1 MPEAAL
7 LSDGGKIGA
16 MTETAAAA
24 DISSE
29 GIADDIAQAIVA
41 HRLPPGTKLRE
52 EALARV
58 YHVSRTKIRAALL
71 MLAKDKLIRME
82 PDRGAFVA
90 KPDETEAREVF
101 AVRRVLEVALV
112 REFIAKATPAD
123 YKRLEKH
130 LAEEHK
136 VAASG
141 DLSDVPR
148 RNRLMADFH
157 LLMADVVGNSVL
169 KEMLYELSARSS
181 VITMMYQSTYDAV
194 RSSDEHTAFLEAA
207 KRGDVEGAIALME
220 EHMAHTEASL
230 KFESPGG
237 RATDLVAALL
247 A

>member
-1 MPEAAL
+1 MNIEGKVVAITGASSGIGRATAKL
-7 LSDGGKIGA
+7 LA
-16 MTETAAAA
+16 
-24 DISSE
+24 
-29 GIADDIAQAIVA
+29 
-41 HRLPPGTKLRE
+41 
-52 EALARV
+52 
-58 YHVSRTKIRAALL
+58 
-71 MLAKDKLIRME
+71 
-82 PDRGAFVA
+82 DRGAFVA

-101 AVRRVLEVALV
+101 AVRRVLEVALA
-112 REFIAKATPAD
+112 REFIARATPAD

-136 VAASG
+136 VAASAN
-141 DLSDVPR
+141 LADVPR

-157 LLMADVVGNSVL
+157 LLLADVVGNSVL
-169 KEMLYELSARSS
+169 KEMLRELSARSS
-181 VITMMYQSTYDAV
+181 VITMLYQSTYDAV

-207 KRGDVEGAIALME
+207 KRGDVDGAIALME

>member
-1 MPEAAL
+1 
-7 LSDGGKIGA
+7 
-16 MTETAAAA
+16 MTETTAA

-101 AVRRVLEVALV
+101 AVRRVLEVALA

-130 LAEEHK
+130 LAEEHR
-136 VAASG
+136 VAAST
-141 DLSDVPR
+141 DVPR

-169 KEMLYELSARSS
+169 KEMLRELSARSS
-181 VITMMYQSTYDAV
+181 VITMLYQSTYDAV
-194 RSSDEHTAFLEAA
+194 RSSDEHTAFLDAA

>member
-1 MPEAAL
+1 
-7 LSDGGKIGA
+7 
-16 MTETAAAA
+16 MTETTAA

-101 AVRRVLEVALV
+101 AVRRVLEVALA

-123 YKRLEKH
+123 YARLEKH
-130 LAEEHK
+130 LAEEHQ
-136 VAASG
+136 VAAST
-141 DLSDVPR
+141 DVPR

-157 LLMADVVGNSVL
+157 LLLADVVGNSVL
-169 KEMLYELSARSS
+169 KEMLRELSARSS
-181 VITMMYQSTYDAV
+181 VITMLYQSTYDAV
-194 RSSDEHTAFLEAA
+194 RSSEEHTAFLEAA

-220 EHMAHTEASL
+220 EHMAHTESSL
-230 KFESPGG
+230 RFESPGG

>member
-1 MPEAAL
+1 
-7 LSDGGKIGA
+7 
-16 MTETAAAA
+16 MTEDTQVA

-58 YHVSRTKIRAALL
+58 YRVSRTKIRAALL
-71 MLAKDKLIRME
+71 MLAKDKLIRIE

-112 REFIAKATPAD
+112 REFIARATPAD
-123 YKRLEKH
+123 YARLEQH
-130 LAEEHK
+130 LAEEHE
-136 VAASG
+136 VAAST
-141 DLSDVPR
+141 DVPR

-169 KEMLYELSARSS
+169 KEMLRELSARSS

-194 RSSDEHTAFLEAA
+194 RSSDEHTAFLAAA
-207 KRGDVEGAIALME
+207 KRGDVDGAIALMD

-230 KFESPGG
+230 HFTLTPPGE
-237 RATDLVAALL
+237 TDLVTALL

>member
-1 MPEAAL
+1 MPEVGI
-7 LSDGGKIGA
+7 LSDGGKIEH
-16 MTETAAAA
+16 MTETTAA

-101 AVRRVLEVALV
+101 AVRRVLEVALA

-123 YKRLEKH
+123 YARLEKH
-130 LAEEHK
+130 LAEEHR
-136 VAASG
+136 VAAST
-141 DLSDVPR
+141 DVPR

-169 KEMLYELSARSS
+169 KEMLRELSARSS
-181 VITMMYQSTYDAV
+181 VITMLYQSTYDAV
-194 RSSDEHTAFLEAA
+194 RSSEEHTAFLQAA

-220 EHMAHTEASL
+220 EHMAHTESSL
-230 KFESPGG
+230 RFESPGG

>member
-1 MPEAAL
+1 MPERS
-7 LSDGGKIGA
+7 LSADGGKIAA
-16 MTETAAAA
+16 MTETTPA

-58 YHVSRTKIRAALL
+58 
-71 MLAKDKLIRME
+71 E

-101 AVRRVLEVALV
+101 AVRRVLEVALA
-112 REFIAKATPAD
+112 REFIARATPAD

-136 VAASG
+136 VAASAN
-141 DLSDVPR
+141 LADVPR

-157 LLMADVVGNSVL
+157 LLLADVVGNSVL
-169 KEMLYELSARSS
+169 KEMLRELSARSS
-181 VITMMYQSTYDAV
+181 VITMLYQSTYDAV

-207 KRGDVEGAIALME
+207 KRGDVDGAIALME

>member
-1 MPEAAL
+1 
-7 LSDGGKIGA
+7 
-16 MTETAAAA
+16 MTEETQAA
-24 DISSE
+24 DLSSE
-29 GIADDIAQAIVA
+29 GIAEDIAQAIVA

-71 MLAKDKLIRME
+71 MLAKDKLIRIE

-90 KPDETEAREVF
+90 RPDETEAREVF
-101 AVRRVLEVALV
+101 AVRRVLEVALA
-112 REFIAKATPAD
+112 REVIARATPAD
-123 YKRLEKH
+123 YARLEQH
-130 LAEEHK
+130 LAEEHE
-136 VAASG
+136 VAAST
-141 DLSDVPR
+141 DVPR

-169 KEMLYELSARSS
+169 KEMLRELSARSS

-194 RSSDEHTAFLEAA
+194 RSSEEHTAFLDAA

-230 KFESPGG
+230 HFTLTPSGE
-237 RATDLVAALL
+237 TDLITALL

>member
-1 MPEAAL
+1 
-7 LSDGGKIGA
+7 
-16 MTETAAAA
+16 MTEDTQVA

-29 GIADDIAQAIVA
+29 GIADDITQAIVA

-58 YHVSRTKIRAALL
+58 YRVSRTKIRAALL
-71 MLAKDKLIRME
+71 MLAKDKLIRIE

-112 REFIAKATPAD
+112 REFIARATPAD
-123 YKRLEKH
+123 YARLEQH
-130 LAEEHK
+130 LAEEHE
-136 VAASG
+136 VAAST
-141 DLSDVPR
+141 DVPR

-169 KEMLYELSARSS
+169 KEMLRELSARSS

-194 RSSDEHTAFLEAA
+194 RSSDEHTAFLAAA
-207 KRGDVEGAIALME
+207 KRGDVEGAIALMD

-230 KFESPGG
+230 HFTLMPPGE
-237 RATDLVAALL
+237 TDLVTALL

>member
-1 MPEAAL
+1 
-7 LSDGGKIGA
+7 
-16 MTETAAAA
+16 MTEDTHVA

-58 YHVSRTKIRAALL
+58 YRVSRTKIRAALL
-71 MLAKDKLIRME
+71 MLAKDKLIRIE

-112 REFIAKATPAD
+112 REFIARATPAD
-123 YKRLEKH
+123 YARLEQH
-130 LAEEHK
+130 LAEEHE
-136 VAASG
+136 VAAST
-141 DLSDVPR
+141 DVPR

-169 KEMLYELSARSS
+169 KEMLRELSARSS

-207 KRGDVEGAIALME
+207 KRGDVDGAIALMD

-230 KFESPGG
+230 HFTLMPPGE
-237 RATDLVAALL
+237 TDLVTALL

>member
-1 MPEAAL
+1 
-7 LSDGGKIGA
+7 
-16 MTETAAAA
+16 
-24 DISSE
+24 
-29 GIADDIAQAIVA
+29 
-41 HRLPPGTKLRE
+41 
-52 EALARV
+52 
-58 YHVSRTKIRAALL
+58 

>member
-1 MPEAAL
+1 MLHLRPQRTPCRMPDVGVP
-7 LSDGGKIGA
+7 SDGGKIGT
-16 MTETAAAA
+16 MTETTAA

-52 EALARV
+52 EALAKV
-58 YHVSRTKIRAALL
+58 YGVSRTKIRAALL

-101 AVRRVLEVALV
+101 AVRRVLEVALA

-136 VAASG
+136 VAASAQ
-141 DLSDVPR
+141 LADVPR

-157 LLMADVVGNSVL
+157 LLLADVVGNSVL
-169 KEMLYELSARSS
+169 KEMLRE
-181 VITMMYQSTYDAV
+181 

>member
-1 MPEAAL
+1 
-7 LSDGGKIGA
+7 
-16 MTETAAAA
+16 MTEDTHVA

-58 YHVSRTKIRAALL
+58 YRVSRTKIRAALL
-71 MLAKDKLIRME
+71 MLAKDKLIRIE

-101 AVRRVLEVALV
+101 AVRRVLEAALV
-112 REFIAKATPAD
+112 REFIARATPAD
-123 YKRLEKH
+123 YARLEQH
-130 LAEEHK
+130 LAEKHE
-136 VAASG
+136 VAAST
-141 DLSDVPR
+141 DVPR

-169 KEMLYELSARSS
+169 KEMLRELSARSS

-207 KRGDVEGAIALME
+207 KRGDVDGAIALMD

-230 KFESPGG
+230 HFTLMPPGE
-237 RATDLVAALL
+237 TDLVTALL

>member
-1 MPEAAL
+1 MPERS
-7 LSDGGKIGA
+7 LSADGGKIAA
-16 MTETAAAA
+16 MTETTPA

-58 YHVSRTKIRAALL
+58 YHVSRTKIR
-71 MLAKDKLIRME
+71 
-82 PDRGAFVA
+82 GAFVA

-101 AVRRVLEVALV
+101 AVRRVLEVALA
-112 REFIAKATPAD
+112 REFIARATPAD

-136 VAASG
+136 VAASAN
-141 DLSDVPR
+141 LADVPR

-157 LLMADVVGNSVL
+157 LLLADVVGNSVL
-169 KEMLYELSARSS
+169 KEMLRELSARSS
-181 VITMMYQSTYDAV
+181 VITMLYQSTYDAV

-207 KRGDVEGAIALME
+207 KRGDVDGAIALME